1 MKKYIL
7 AIDSGTTSA
16 RALIFD
22 KRGKEIGKAQYE
34 FEQFF
39 PKQGWVEH
47 DAIEI
52 WSKQKLAIQTVLSS
66 TDISLMDIASIGI
79 TNQRETT
86 VVWDKITGVPV
97 YNAIVWQDRR
107 TAKFC
112 NELKIK
118 GVEPMISEKT
128 GLLLD
133 PYFSG
138 SKIRWILENV
148 PGLKS
153 RTNEGGLLFGT
164 IDTWLIWQ
172 LTNGEKHI
180 TDSSNA
186 SRTMLFDIH
195 KNQWDDDLVKL
206 LGIPKTMLPEIV
218 SSSGFSAEARL
229 EEWEMTIPICGI
241 AGDQQAAL
249 FGQMC
254 FEAGDVK
261 NTYGTGCFCMM
272 NTGTKAVASKN
283 KMLTTI
289 AWEINGKIEY
299 ALEGSVFIGGALI
312 QWLRDGLEIISET
325 EEIEKLARSV
335 EDNGGITF
343 ISSLAGI
350 GAPYWNPEAKG
361 GLFGITR
368 GTKQGHIA
376 RAALEAIAIRS
387 TEIINEM
394 QKDSGIQFSKLKV
407 DGGASMNALL
417 MQIQANLLSTIVV
430 RSKTTEITALGI
442 AFLAGLGCGFW
453 ENKESL
459 KSLWEKDKEFI
470 PKSSEQNRK
479 MLDLWNKRIEKIL
492 Q

>member
-7 AIDSGTTSA
+7 SIDAGTTSS

-22 KRGKEIGKAQYE
+22 KSGKEIGKIQFE
-34 FEQFF
+34 FEQHF
-39 PKQGWVEH
+39 PNEGWVEH
-47 DAIEI
+47 NAMDI
-52 WSKQKLAIQTVLSS
+52 WSSQKLAIQQVLSS
-66 TDISLMDIASIGI
+66 TNISINEIASIGI

-86 VVWDKITGVPV
+86 VVWDKKTGEPV

-107 TAKFC
+107 TAEFC
-112 NELKIK
+112 KDLKNQ
-118 GVEPMISEKT
+118 GVEPMVVEKT

-138 SKIRWILENV
+138 TKIRWILENI
-148 PGLKS
+148 PGVKS
-153 RTNEGGLLFGT
+153 RANAGELLFGT
-164 IDTWLIWQ
+164 IDTWLIWK

-195 KNQWDDDLVKL
+195 KNQWDNDLIEL
-206 LGIPKTMLPEIV
+206 LKIPKIMLPQVV
-218 SSSGFSAEARL
+218 SSSGFLAEAKF
-229 EEWEMTIPICGI
+229 EEWESSIPICGI

-249 FGQMC
+249 FGQLC

-312 QWLRDGLEIISET
+312 QWLRDGLEIIHQS
-325 EEIEKLARSV
+325 EEIEKLALSV
-335 EDNGGITF
+335 KDNGGITF
-343 ISSLAGI
+343 ISSLTGI

-361 GLFGITR
+361 GIFGITR

-394 QKDSGIQFSKLKV
+394 QKDSGIEFSTLKV

-417 MQIQANLLSTIVV
+417 MQIQANLLSTIVI
-430 RSKTTEITALGI
+430 RPKTKEITAQGI

-453 ENKESL
+453 KNQKSL
-459 KSLWEKDKEFI
+459 KSLWERDKEFI

-479 MLDLWNKRIEKIL
+479 MLDLWNQRIEKIL